1 MHLDLH
7 KMQQEPPKTF
17 RFKFTPEFADSIHV
31 FAKLHRFDSLPEF
44 KEAWTKWTTDL
55 SDVIES
61 ETKYLQDNGF
71 TGSVNDKMWIATRHY
86 YRKKKTE
93 KTEPKK
99 RRRYVSVD
107 TEVITLM
114 DDHIT
119 DWCRRKD
126 FKPATAFS
134 HFCENNRNH
143 LETEVLRLYS
153 EENLPEED
161 IPTKLKKTYKNRYF
175 QRVKA
180 PLLATTLA

>member
-1 MHLDLH
+1 ME
-7 KMQQEPPKTF
+7 QEQPSTF
-17 RFKFTPEFADSIHV
+17 RFKFTQEFAEQL
-31 FAKLHRFDSLPEF
+31 FAFAQLHRFDNRHDF

-55 SDVIES
+55 SNIIEA
-61 ETKYLQDNGF
+61 ETKYLQDNGY
-71 TGSVNDKMWIATRHY
+71 TGSVADKMYKSARY
-86 YRKKKTE
+86 YFRKKKTE

-114 DDHIT
+114 DEHIT

-143 LETEVLRLYS
+143 LEAEVLRLYS

-180 PLLATTLA
+180 PLLATTTA